1 MADRPARRS
10 NRFLIAYALANAGGV
25 AAFLPLLTL
34 LLPLRLDTLAGEDR
48 LGWLTTAAIAGA
60 VAASL
65 SNIAFGVLSDGT
77 VARGRSRR
85 GWIAGGLIAT
95 IVSYALIAT
104 AATPSML
111 IAAIVLYQVALNALL
126 SPLYATISD
135 EVPDAQKGMV
145 GGMLAL
151 AQPIASALSALL
163 LAIAWSSG
171 GWQLAALCVAF
182 GAMIAPLLTMR
193 ATMVTAPAPA
203 TAASPTR
210 QSRRSLTLAWA
221 SRLLVQLSGNVL
233 FYYLL
238 YYFAGVADAPSQQ
251 MAPRVAQLV
260 AVAFAIAAPLAVVA
274 GRWSDRSARR
284 KPPILIAAL
293 VMAAGLAMMAL
304 AGEWRVGAAGFV
316 LYACGNACFLSL
328 HTALTMEVLP
338 APAHRGRDLGFINLA
353 NTLPAI
359 VGPLV
364 TWTLVSGRDFSS
376 ILLLL
381 ASACVVAGAV
391 ILLVERP
398 KRA

>member
-1 MADRPARRS
+1 MTGSTGRRS
-10 NRFLIAYALANAGGV
+10 TRFLIAYALANAGAV

-34 LLPLRLDTLAGEDR
+34 LLPIRLEALAGDDR
-48 LGWLTTAAIAGA
+48 LGWLTIAAITGA
-60 VAASL
+60 IAASL
-65 SNIAFGVLSDGT
+65 SNIGFGMLSDRT
-77 VARGRSRR
+77 VAQGRSRR

-95 IVSYALIAT
+95 IASYALIAT

-111 IAAIVLYQVALNALL
+111 VAAIVVYQVALNAML

-135 EVPDAQKGMV
+135 EVPDAQKGVV
-145 GGMLAL
+145 GGLLAL

-171 GWQLAALCVAF
+171 AWQLAALCVGF
-182 GAMIAPLLTMR
+182 GAMIVPLLTIR
-193 ATMVTAPAPA
+193 ATMIADTPAA
-203 TAASPTR
+203 TGRTH
-210 QSRRSLTLAWA
+210 QSKRSLALAWA

-238 YYFAGVADAPSQQ
+238 YYFAAVADAPSQM
-251 MAPRVAQLV
+251 MAPRVAQLI
-260 AVAFAIAAPLAVVA
+260 AIAFAVAAPLAVIA
-274 GRWSDRSARR
+274 GRWSDRTSSR
-284 KPPILIAAL
+284 KPPIFAAAL
-293 VMAAGLAMMAL
+293 AMAAGLAMMAL
-304 AGEWRVGAAGFV
+304 AGDWSIGAAGFV

-359 VGPLV
+359 AGPLV
-364 TWTLVSGRDFSS
+364 TWSLVSGRDFST

-381 ASACVVAGAV
+381 ATACVIAGAT

-398 KRA
+398 RPA

>member
-1 MADRPARRS
+1 MGVEGAPRS
-10 NRFLIAYALANAGGV
+10 VRFLLIYALANAGGV

-34 LLPLRLDTLAGEDR
+34 LLPIRIEALAGADR
-48 LGWLTTAAIAGA
+48 IGWLTVAAIAGA

-65 SNIAFGVLSDGT
+65 SNIGFGMLSDRS

-85 GWIAGGLIAT
+85 RWMAGGLIAT
-95 IVSYALIAT
+95 IACYVPIALAT
-104 AATPSML
+104 TPAML
-111 IAAIVLYQVALNALL
+111 IAAVIVYQVALNALL
-126 SPLYATISD
+126 SPIYATMAD
-135 EVPDAQKGMV
+135 EVPDAQKGVV

-163 LAIAWSSG
+163 LAVAWSSG
-171 GWQLAALCVAF
+171 AWLFAALCVAIA
-182 GAMIAPLLTMR
+182 AMVLPLLLNPAMLV
-193 ATMVTAPAPA
+193 ASAAPAVHHA
-203 TAASPTR
+203 H
-210 QSRRSLTLAWA
+210 QGRRSLVLAWA

-238 YYFAGVADAPSQQ
+238 YYFAAVADAPSQH

-260 AVAFAIAAPLAVVA
+260 AIAFAVAAPLAVVA

-284 KPPILIAAL
+284 KPPILAAA
-293 VMAAGLAMMAL
+293 VAMAGGLAMMAL
-304 AGEWRVGAAGFV
+304 AEEWHVGAAGFV

-338 APAHRGRDLGFINLA
+338 APRHRGRDLGFINLA

-364 TWTLVSGRDFSS
+364 TWSLVSGQDFST
-376 ILLLL
+376 ILMLL
-381 ASACVVAGAV
+381 AIACVIAGAV
-391 ILLVERP
+391 IVPVKRP
-398 KRA
+398 RRA

>member
-95 IVSYALIAT
+95 IASYALIAT

-135 EVPDAQKGMV
+135 EVPDAQKGVV

-151 AQPIASALSALL
+151 AQPVASALSALL

-171 GWQLAALCVAF
+171 AWQLAALCVAF

-193 ATMVTAPAPA
+193 ATMVAAPA
-203 TAASPTR
+203 ASANQTR

-293 VMAAGLAMMAL
+293 TMAAGLAMMAL

-398 KRA
+398 QRA